1 MRKIFFVFGLV
12 SILIGCEKDE
22 INYDFPITLISTEY
36 RITSEMKLFT
46 KTGQIMDNLIIDKY
60 LASDSLGYFYSRIDT
75 NLQLGAPDTII
86 YEYQDTVLFSEPGLW
101 GKRIPK
107 NNGSYIYFYLTDT
120 LIGFKFTM
128 QQNSEFKDII
138 SQIGIHKPYYEDFGP
153 STGFSPSSMYQR
165 VFDAKIAIG
174 SPNKLEFPLLTYRLS
189 RTKDNY
195 RAGLGRTNYNNVFDS
210 NVINL
215 LESGDTLA
223 IQEAKIIYTAL

>member
-1 MRKIFFVFGLV
+1 MRKIISVFGLLT
-12 SILIGCEKDE
+12 IIFGCEKDE
-22 INYDFPITLISTEY
+22 INYNFPITLISTEY
-36 RITSEMKLFT
+36 KIISELKLFT

-60 LASDSLGYFYSRIDT
+60 LASNRLGYFYSRIDT

-107 NNGSYIYFYLTDT
+107 NNGNYIYFYLTDT
-120 LIGFKFTM
+120 LIGNKTM
-128 QQNSEFKDII
+128 QQESELKDII
-138 SQIGIHKPYYEDFGP
+138 NQIGIQKPYFEDYGP
-153 STGFSPSSMYQR
+153 STGLPPFTRFQR
-165 VFDAKIAIG
+165 VFDAKIAKG
-174 SPNKLEFPLLTYRLS
+174 SPNKLEFPLLTYLLS

-195 RAGLGRTNYNNVFDS
+195 RTGFGIKNYNNVFDS

-223 IQEAKIIYTAL
+223 IQEAKIIYTSL